1 MQNPAPFSPPHNS
14 LLPRERGKNFFLF
27 VPSTRQSPIALLIST
42 RPSHHSHSQGPSLSP
57 PIQQPSLSHPAAA
70 VKKKGPQLGPLGL
83 FSLSP
88 RLGKQH
94 RMKSIRAKR
103 VLLQELASCQA
114 NEGGGGRGKALID
127 SEWRKD
133 VFSYGRILTLPVLFV
148 SGIRGNLFL
157 FPVCCILDLEFF
169 FQIEREGK
177 ASLYLLTHFLR
188 FFSRSGIG
196 CVCLARFGWWGRGR

>member
-127 SEWRKD
+127 SEWRRD
-133 VFSYGRILTLPVLFV
+133 VFSYGRFWPFLFYLWAEYEETFFV
-148 SGIRGNLFL
+148 SCVLHFGSW
-157 FPVCCILDLEFF
+157 ILLPNWAW
-169 FQIEREGK
+169 RKGL
-177 ASLYLLTHFLR
+177 SLSSNPLSSD
-188 FFSRSGIG
+188 FSRSGIG